1 MTIHMGCILEGI
13 IQIEVLLITDCY
25 LFKKSKSFM
34 LNLISFVIIN
44 CLIFVSLIDFLVIF
58 VTNAWPWFGDKKKY

>member
-1 MTIHMGCILEGI
+1 
-13 IQIEVLLITDCY
+13 
-25 LFKKSKSFM
+25 M

-58 VTNAWPWFGDKKKY
+58 VTNAWPWSGDKKKILIKKKSLTIVRVWSFLKI